1 MFGFLLCCVGFGFTF
16 IGVWHRRDGFFY
28 GIHGLIPDQTRLFD
42 LTVKSFYCYYGSPN
56 YFRHAYFPCIILQ
69 YPRITANACRCA
81 QITSTHDQL
90 DPSALPLS
98 DSWLVCSA
106 PDIISGRP
114 WSNIWNFSYV
124 CVCVCMF
131 KLVFDHDTIS
141 QMLLFLGSHRVLHKS
156 CRATS
161 TV

>member
-1 MFGFLLCCVGFGFTF
+1 MLLCFLFFLFFYVVSMFGFLLCCVGFGFTF
-16 IGVWHRRDGFFY
+16 IGVWNRRDGFFY

-90 DPSALPLS
+90 GPSALSPCLTAGWFAVHLTLS
-98 DSWLVCSA
+98 RVDRGRT
-106 PDIISGRP
+106 SGT
-114 WSNIWNFSYV
+114 F
-124 CVCVCMF
+124 VCVCMCMHVQAGF
-131 KLVFDHDTIS
+131 
-141 QMLLFLGSHRVLHKS
+141 RP
-156 CRATS
+156 
-161 TV
+161 